1 MNDKKIMSV
10 LIAMFLAISAL
21 TAVSGDGSDP
31 NDPTDGGADWD
42 GDGLTK
48 AEEQAER
55 TNMNNADSDGDGPV
69 SYTHLR
75 AHETDSTFVCRL
87 LLEKNTT
94 KFPVAA
100 LSALSLLDAVL

>member
-42 GDGLTK
+42 GDG
-48 AEEQAER
+48 
-55 TNMNNADSDGDGPV
+55 SVP
-69 SYTHLR
+69 YTHLR
-75 AHETDSTFVCRL
+75 AH
-87 LLEKNTT
+87 
-94 KFPVAA
+94 
-100 LSALSLLDAVL
+100 